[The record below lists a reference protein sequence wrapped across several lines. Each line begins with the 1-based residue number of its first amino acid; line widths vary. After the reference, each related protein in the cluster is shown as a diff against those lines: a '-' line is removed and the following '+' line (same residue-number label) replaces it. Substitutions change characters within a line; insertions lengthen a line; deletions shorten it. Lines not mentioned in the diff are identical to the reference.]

1 MMRTTV
7 LLLFALGNSF
17 AQQPPPSKP
26 AQNDR
31 AMPVSLHELSLSLEQ
46 LTARVRP
53 AVVQVFTTGLT
64 PISEEAEGTSTSLF
78 AKQRATGSGMILS
91 PDGYVLTNAHV
102 IRGGRRIQVRIA
114 ADPEELEGHHS
125 VVKPAGKTL
134 DAKIVG
140 ADREADLAL
149 LKIEGTNLPYLR
161 LGDSEKLRQGQLVM
175 AFGNPLGLESSVT
188 MGVVSSVARQIKSED
203 PMVYIQTDAPINPG
217 NSGGPLIDS
226 EGRVVGINTFI
237 FSQSGGSEGL
247 GFAVPANIAK
257 TVYTQLRN
265 DGHVHRG
272 QIGAY
277 AQTIT
282 PLMAAGLKLQ
292 QDWGVILGDVQPEGP
307 ADQAGLEPG
316 DIVISLNGKQMEN
329 ARQFDVNLYP
339 ALIKENVT
347 VEFMRGDQRRAT
359 KVQVIERDDDP
370 MRFADKVDPEKNII
384 QRLGILAIALT
395 PELTNMVSDLRHS
408 YGVVVAMRST
418 DAAANGLEIGD
429 VIYSL
434 NGTPVKSFEALRSA
448 VDGLSPR
455 EPAVLQ
461 IQREAKLRY
470 VTIEI
475 E

>member
-1 MMRTTV
+1 MIRTTV

-17 AQQPPPSKP
+17 AQP
-26 AQNDR
+26 ARNDP

-114 ADPEELEGHHS
+114 PDPADLEGHHS
-125 VVKPAGKTL
+125 VVKRVGKTL
-134 DAKIVG
+134 DARIIG
-140 ADREADLAL
+140 ADREADLAV

-161 LGDSEKLRQGQLVM
+161 LGDSQSLRQGQLVM
-175 AFGNPLGLESSVT
+175 AFGNPLGLESSVS

-237 FSQSGGSEGL
+237 LSQSGGSEGL
-247 GFAVPANIAK
+247 GFAVPANIAQ

-292 QDWGVILGDVQPEGP
+292 QDWGVILGDVEPEGP
-307 ADQAGLEPG
+307 ADQAGLQPG

-347 VEFMRGDQRRAT
+347 IEFMRGDQLRAT

-384 QRLGILAIALT
+384 QRLGILAVALT

-429 VIYSL
+429 VIYSV
-434 NGTPVKSFEALRSA
+434 NGTPVKTFDALRSA
-448 VDGLSPR
+448 VDGLNPR
-455 EPAVLQ
+455 GPAVLQ
-461 IQREAKLRY
+461 IQREAKLRF